1 MRPPEFSRLVPLA
14 RLGGAQFGGAQ
25 FGAAPF
31 KDEIAAT
38 PDECAALAAR
48 FGLLGLER
56 LAARIT
62 IERRPGDTILLHAT
76 FEAAFT
82 QECVISL
89 EPVAG
94 TVSDNF
100 ALCYGPPDAETDG
113 GADEPAFE
121 PLEGDAI
128 DVGEAVAQEFSLS
141 LPPFPHLPDA
151 AVEIDEAVDDEG
163 PFAVLRGLGQ
173 SPGSQ

>member
-1 MRPPEFSRLVPLA
+1 VNQPEFSRLVPLA
-14 RLGGAQFGGAQ
+14 RLG
-25 FGAAPF
+25 AAPF

-38 PDECAALAAR
+38 AEECAALVAR

-56 LAARIT
+56 LTARVE
-62 IERRPGDTILLHAT
+62 IERRPGDTILLRAA

-94 TVSDNF
+94 TIRDEFV
-100 ALCYGPPDAETDG
+100 LRYGPPDAEPEDG
-113 GADEPAFE
+113 VDDPAFE
-121 PLEGDAI
+121 PLDGDAI

-151 AVEIDEAVDDEG
+151 VIEIDETGDDYG
-163 PFAVLRGLGQ
+163 PFAVLRGLKAP
-173 SPGSQ
+173 PGAQ

>member
-1 MRPPEFSRLVPLA
+1 VSQPEFSRLVPLA
-14 RLGGAQFGGAQ
+14 RL
-25 FGAAPF
+25 GAAPF

-48 FGLLGLER
+48 FGLLALDR
-56 LAARIT
+56 LAARIVL
-62 IERRPGDTILLHAT
+62 ERRPGDTILLHAA

-94 TVSDNF
+94 TVSDEF
-100 ALCYGPPDAETDG
+100 VLRYGPPDAETDD

-121 PLEGDAI
+121 PLEGEAI

-151 AVEIDEAVDDEG
+151 VIEIDQTADDEG
-163 PFAVLRGLGQ
+163 PFAALRGLKATPDLQ
-173 SPGSQ
+173 